1 MKILITGVLG
11 YIGSWMAEEAVQR
24 HHRVTGLDAGFYRQA
39 VLYRRPRRDWAL
51 IEKDVRDVTE
61 DDLAGFDAVIHLAEL
76 SNDPLGQLDPALTRR
91 INFEGSVRLA
101 RVAKAA
107 GVPRFLYSSSCSV
120 YGIGEG
126 DEVKTEDSPVA
137 PQTEYARC
145 KVMVER
151 AVAELADESFSPLF
165 LRNATAY
172 GPSPAMRFDL
182 VLNNLAGMAYT
193 SRRIALTSD
202 GTPWRPLVHVRDICA
217 AFLAALETPR
227 ERWHNRVLNVGSSA
241 ENFRVREIA
250 DLVARTF
257 PGCELTLGTRDP
269 DTRSY
274 RVCADRIREVV
285 PSFRPLRTAAD
296 GARELRETFEAVGL
310 TRAVFEHPA
319 FTRLAR
325 LRGLLARGRL
335 DADLR
340 WREVPVAP
348 RRQGA

>member
-1 MKILITGVLG
+1 MRVFITGVLG
-11 YIGSWMAEEAVQR
+11 YIGSWMAEEAVHR
-24 HHRVTGLDAGFYRQA
+24 HHQVTGLDAGFYRQA
-39 VLYRRPRRDWAL
+39 VLYRPSRPKWPWL
-51 IEKDVRDVTE
+51 EKDVRDVTE
-61 DDLAGFDAVIHLAEL
+61 DDLRGVDAVIHLAEL

-101 RVAKAA
+101 RLAKAA

-126 DEVKTEDSPVA
+126 DEIKTEESPVA

-145 KVMVER
+145 KLMVER
-151 AVAELADESFSPLF
+151 AVSELADDSFSPLF

-172 GPSPAMRFDL
+172 GASPAMRFDL
-182 VLNNLAGMAYT
+182 VLNNLAGHAHT
-193 SRRIALTSD
+193 ARRIVLTSD

-217 AFLAALETPR
+217 AFMAALETPR

-250 DLVARTF
+250 DLVATEF
-257 PGCELTLGTRDP
+257 PGCELQLGPRDP

-274 RVCADRIREVV
+274 RVSAERIREVL
-285 PSFRPLRTAAD
+285 PAFRPARTAAD
-296 GARELRETFEAVGL
+296 GVRELRETFEAVGL

-325 LRGLLARGRL
+325 LRQLLARGRL

-340 WREVPVAP
+340 WRELPVRCAEDP
-348 RRQGA
+348 A

>member
-1 MKILITGVLG
+1 MRVLITGVLG
-11 YIGSWMAEEAVQR
+11 YIGSWMAEEAVHR

-39 VLYRRPRRDWAL
+39 VLFRRPRPEFPL
-51 IEKDVRDVTE
+51 VEKDVRDVTE
-61 DDLAGFDAVIHLAEL
+61 DDLRGFDAIIHLAEL

-101 RVAKAA
+101 RLAKAA

-126 DEVKTEDSPVA
+126 DEIKTEASSVA

-151 AVAELADESFSPLF
+151 AVSELADESFSPLF

-182 VLNNLAGMAYT
+182 VLNNLAGHAHT
-193 SRRIALTSD
+193 SGRIVLTSD

-217 AFLAALETPR
+217 AFMAALDTPR
-227 ERWHNRVLNVGSSA
+227 ERWHNQVLNVGSSS

-250 DLVARTF
+250 EIVAHMY
-257 PGCELTLGTRDP
+257 PGCELTLGRRDP

-274 RVCADRIREVV
+274 RVSAEQIREVL
-285 PSFRPLRTAAD
+285 PSFQPVHTVAD

-325 LRGLLARGRL
+325 LRQLLARGRL

-340 WREVPVAP
+340 WHEVPV
-348 RRQGA
+348 RRAEDVA